1 MLLYAILCLAVY
13 GSSNAIPLTALS
25 PHNND
30 IFTTG
35 SNDSDSVCPRTRL
48 EIIWSCL
55 ATILAASW
63 VSVHPSMPGPNESKV
78 KKTLRRIDI
87 MFWAI
92 ITPELIIYWALRQ
105 WYGARQMEKEFVA
118 VYRKKNDR
126 FHWTKTHGFFLQM
139 GGFVLY
145 EDGKAQI
152 LLDWNTLMEYYK
164 RGQVDL
170 SSITESMINDHS
182 KADGFGKGIALLQ
195 TTWFI
200 IQCSARFFDERLVLT
215 ELELVTTALALLSF
229 LTYILWWNKPFNAET
244 PIPIVLSQPDSY
256 SGESL
261 LQTNNVGPSSPPT
274 VPMSG
279 KSALVDRVSGL
290 YHVTTRLLK
299 SISFKS
305 PFWALFYVS
314 KYIVLRIDAMLI
326 SFRLST
332 SSTEVPIFYSFRP
345 SSELTIV
352 QMRLASFSIAA
363 LFGGIHCVGWSSKIV
378 FHTHAASLLWR
389 ISSVVIPASPLV
401 WIMLFAVGYANLE
414 YPGGNCLRRM
424 YLFLGFV
431 SMVFTALSIPI
442 YVLSRVTLLIVAF
455 VELRDV
461 PQGALDNLQWANVLP
476 FIH

>member
-13 GSSNAIPLTALS
+13 GSSNTIPITALA

-35 SNDSDSVCPRTRL
+35 SNDSDSVCPRTRP

-63 VSVHPSMPGPNESKV
+63 VSVHPNMPVVWGPAN
-78 KKTLRRIDI
+78 
-87 MFWAI
+87 
-92 ITPELIIYWALRQ
+92 
-105 WYGARQMEKEFVA
+105 GKEFVA

-145 EDGKAQI
+145 EDGKAHT

-170 SSITESMINDHS
+170 SSITETMINDHS

-200 IQCSARFFDERLVLT
+200 IQCSARFFDDHLVLT

-244 PIPIVLSQPDSY
+244 PIPIILSRPDSNPE
-256 SGESL
+256 ESL
-261 LQTNNVGPSSPPT
+261 LQTNNEGPSSPPT

-290 YHVTTRLLK
+290 YHVTTRLL
-299 SISFKS
+299 SFKT
-305 PFWALFYVS
+305 PLWALFYAS
-314 KYIVLRIDAMLI
+314 K
-326 SFRLST
+326 
-332 SSTEVPIFYSFRP
+332 P
-345 SSELTIV
+345 SSELTII

-389 ISSVVIPASPLV
+389 ILTVVITASPLV
-401 WIMLFAVGYANLE
+401 WIMLFVVGYANLE
-414 YPGGNCLRRM
+414 YPGGNFLKRM

-431 SMVFTALSIPI
+431 SMVLTTLSIPV
-442 YVLSRVTLLIVAF
+442 YVFSRITLLIVAF
-455 VELRDV
+455 VELRGV